1 MWKGNYITSSMMM
14 AMAIAVDVKSIT
26 ETILAELTDCNAE
39 ASVGTGATIRY
50 EGKEEMV
57 PENVPLTS
65 VQESTSTTGL
75 A

>member
-1 MWKGNYITSSMMM
+1 MWKGNYITSSMIM
-14 AMAIAVDVKSIT
+14 AMAIAVDVRTII
-26 ETILAELTDCNAE
+26 ETILAECTECNAE
-39 ASVGTGATIRY
+39 ASVGLGATIRY

-65 VQESTSTTGL
+65 VQESTSTTTL